1 MCVQTKAKQK
11 ASAFLR
17 DDSDDE
23 DSKKRIVKSHA
34 DKRYEELVEIVKAL
48 KNAMKVNDWNA
59 IHDRDLP
66 RHGGLARA
74 RALIRNTTPSR
85 ALQERERSFATQ
97 HPVAHCKSAQP
108 ACAFQNWTDDGRCC
122 VALTGLMPTQERTPF
137 VSAEFEK
144 MNKQLGKITGPANV
158 AAPPKTQRL
167 YIKQLVAIENF
178 MKVRRVCVGTVSTLA
193 SRRGPFWSVAD
204 APYRRVGS
212 TCF

>member
-66 RHGGLARA
+66 RHGGLVRA

-97 HPVAHCKSAQP
+97 HPAAHCKSAQP
-108 ACAFQNWTDDGRCC
+108 ACASRTGQTMA
-122 VALTGLMPTQERTPF
+122 VAMSRSLATCQPRR
-137 VSAEFEK
+137 AR
-144 MNKQLGKITGPANV
+144 
-158 AAPPKTQRL
+158 RL
-167 YIKQLVAIENF
+167 SWQSL
-178 MKVRRVCVGTVSTLA
+178 RR
-193 SRRGPFWSVAD
+193 
-204 APYRRVGS
+204 
-212 TCF
+212 

>member
-66 RHGGLARA
+66 RHGGLVRA

-85 ALQERERSFATQ
+85 ALQERSTRLRLPELDRRW
-97 HPVAHCKSAQP
+97 PLLCRAHRPHANPGAHAVCL
-108 ACAFQNWTDDGRCC
+108 GR
-122 VALTGLMPTQERTPF
+122 V
-137 VSAEFEK
+137 
-144 MNKQLGKITGPANV
+144 
-158 AAPPKTQRL
+158 
-167 YIKQLVAIENF
+167 
-178 MKVRRVCVGTVSTLA
+178 
-193 SRRGPFWSVAD
+193 
-204 APYRRVGS
+204 
-212 TCF
+212 